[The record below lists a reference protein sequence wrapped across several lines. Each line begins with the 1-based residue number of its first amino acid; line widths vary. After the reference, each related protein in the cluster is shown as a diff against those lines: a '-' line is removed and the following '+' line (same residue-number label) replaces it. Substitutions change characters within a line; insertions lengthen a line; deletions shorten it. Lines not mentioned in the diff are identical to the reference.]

1 MYLFILEQVRELHSH
16 LTFLISKHWAL
27 GILHPGLTVGFG
39 GIDLLHTP
47 RHAHPMAK
55 QTSPHIE
62 PQDKEQS
69 LVLVHLPQLS
79 TNFPATSRKVFKGVN
94 QLAAYLDL
102 VEKQTWNFILADI
115 FWSLH

>member
-1 MYLFILEQVRELHSH
+1 
-16 LTFLISKHWAL
+16 
-27 GILHPGLTVGFG
+27 
-39 GIDLLHTP
+39 
-47 RHAHPMAK
+47 MAK

-62 PQDKEQS
+62 PQEKEQR

-102 VEKQTWNFILADI
+102 VEKQT
-115 FWSLH
+115 